1 MIARTA
7 EARGATLDSPVSRRL
22 LSEEVFHR
30 LRDSIVRGELAP
42 GEKVK
47 DAELAE
53 RLGLSRTPV
62 REALARL
69 VESGLVEAKPGV
81 YTRITTLNRHDAQH
95 ALSVLRSLD
104 RLAMETG
111 VPRLTKRD
119 LDQMRRANREFSRA
133 VAVEDPDAALAADDR
148 FHAVPLAAAGNPV
161 LSRLVEQLHPQ
172 IHRILYRK
180 FSTLLGGRN
189 TVEHHERLLTLCTRA
204 DARAAA
210 DLSARHWS
218 ELGGHITRLF
228 ETNELSED
236 G

>member
-1 MIARTA
+1 MNARTA
-7 EARGATLDSPVSRRL
+7 GMRTLTLDYPVSRRL
-22 LSEEVFHR
+22 LSDEVFHR

-81 YTRITTLNRHDAQH
+81 YTRITTLNRRDVEKTLA
-95 ALSVLRSLD
+95 VLRSLD
-104 RLAMETG
+104 RLAVETA
-111 VPRLTKRD
+111 VPLLTKRD
-119 LDQMRRANREFSRA
+119 LEQMRQANRDFERA
-133 VAVEDPDAALAADDR
+133 VDAEDTDAALEADDR
-148 FHAVPLAAAGNPV
+148 FHAVTLTAADNPV
-161 LSRLVEQLHPQ
+161 LRRVVEQLHPQ

-180 FSTLLGGRN
+180 FATLLGGRN
-189 TVEHHERLLTLCTRA
+189 TVEHHDRLLALCSRG

-210 DLSARHWS
+210 ELSARHWS
-218 ELGGHITRLF
+218 ELGGHISRLF
-228 ETNELSED
+228 ETNELSAE

>member
-1 MIARTA
+1 VNARTA
-7 EARGATLDSPVSRRL
+7 GMRTLTLDYPVSRRL
-22 LSEEVFHR
+22 LSDEVFHR

-81 YTRITTLNRHDAQH
+81 YTRITTLNRRDVEKTLA
-95 ALSVLRSLD
+95 VLRSLD
-104 RLAMETG
+104 RLAVETA
-111 VPRLTKRD
+111 VPLLTKRD
-119 LDQMRRANREFSRA
+119 LEQMRQANRDFERA
-133 VAVEDPDAALAADDR
+133 VDAEDTDAALEADDR
-148 FHAVPLAAAGNPV
+148 FHAVTLTAADNPV
-161 LSRLVEQLHPQ
+161 LRRVVEQLHPQ

-180 FSTLLGGRN
+180 FATLLGGRN
-189 TVEHHERLLTLCTRA
+189 TVEHHDRLLALCSRG

-210 DLSARHWS
+210 ELSARHWS
-218 ELGGHITRLF
+218 ELGGHISRLF
-228 ETNELSED
+228 ETNELSAE